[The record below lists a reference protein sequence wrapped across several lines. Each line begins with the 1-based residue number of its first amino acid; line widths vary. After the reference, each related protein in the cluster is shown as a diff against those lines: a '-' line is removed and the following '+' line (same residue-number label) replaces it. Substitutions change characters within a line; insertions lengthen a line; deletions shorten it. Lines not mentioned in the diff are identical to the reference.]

1 MIATRT
7 HPGTEPV
14 MWIDYGTQRLQG
26 DLYYEVTFYNPSEG
40 FESWPSS
47 LAQVAV

>member
-14 MWIDYGTQRLQG
+14 MWVDYGTQRLTG

-47 LAQVAV
+47 MANVTV